1 MSAIWSNP
9 ASWTHEQ
16 WLIISILVFIVVAVI
31 VIAWRLVKI
40 LSTTKQK
47 RPLPLPNLRPG
58 KRPGG
63 RS

>member
-47 RPLPLPNLRPG
+47 RPLPNLRPG